1 MMEGTLMTLTRSTAT
16 MSLEEVEARFEQL
29 QAKLGPMWEMIGR
42 TDPGGPLEDE
52 NTIVVV
58 PSLTVDVPLQSTAQ
72 QAYEERFLFML
83 FTLRQ
88 PLIRVIYI
96 TSQGID
102 QSIID
107 YYLHILPGVVI
118 SSARRRLTLVSPL
131 DGSSRPLTQK
141 LLERPRLM
149 QQIRAL
155 IPDHERAHIVPYNTT
170 DLERE
175 LAVRLDLPM
184 YAADPR
190 FFAFGT
196 KSGCRRI
203 FAEEGVPH
211 PL

>member
-1 MMEGTLMTLTRSTAT
+1 
-16 MSLEEVEARFEQL
+16 
-29 QAKLGPMWEMIGR
+29 
-42 TDPGGPLEDE
+42 
-52 NTIVVV
+52 
-58 PSLTVDVPLQSTAQ
+58 
-72 QAYEERFLFML
+72 
-83 FTLRQ
+83 
-88 PLIRVIYI
+88 
-96 TSQGID
+96 
-102 QSIID
+102 
-107 YYLHILPGVVI
+107 LHILPGVVI
-118 SSARRRLTLVSPL
+118 SSARRRLTFVSPL

-211 PL
+211 PLGFEDLFSAEAIVEAVARMRAQKPAMGNVIVKLNEGVSGMGNAIVDLAGLPMPGDAAEQ